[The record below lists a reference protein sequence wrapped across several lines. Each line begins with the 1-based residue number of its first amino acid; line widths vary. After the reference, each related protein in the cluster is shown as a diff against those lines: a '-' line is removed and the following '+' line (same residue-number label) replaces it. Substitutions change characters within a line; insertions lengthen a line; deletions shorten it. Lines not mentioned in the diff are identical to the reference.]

1 MGRKPASDTGGE
13 KEIKF
18 ETAMKRLEQIVA
30 ELEKEDLDLEK
41 SLALFEEGI
50 RMSRICSKH
59 LDHAEKKIEKLI
71 REKDGEPKTEPF
83 AASGGEEP
91 FDENDNPEPSS
102 EDDDVPF

>member
-1 MGRKPASDTGGE
+1 MGRKPASDAGGE

-18 ETAMKRLEQIVA
+18 ETAMKRLEQIVT

-50 RMSRICSKH
+50 RMSRICSRH
-59 LDHAEKKIEKLI
+59 LDQAEKKIEKLI
-71 REKDGEPKTEPF
+71 REKEGELKTESFSP
-83 AASGGEEP
+83 SGGEEA